1 MELQSVKNESI
12 ILRKV
17 KILLAQREKQFKEL
31 AENVGMT
38 QQGLRYS
45 LKRNKTS
52 FEVVKKIAVFLGV
65 SAHYLADDA
74 VIDAKPVYRNTE
86 KVMEAYQ
93 RLNEPEKAVPSDMQ
107 DALKWIADRHAG
119 LEKIVR
125 YFVREYPNDPMSV
138 ILEGK
143 IALIGA
149 NTHVDS
155 SLMMEI
161 NRILSE

>member
-1 MELQSVKNESI
+1 METQSVKNDSI

-17 KILLAQREKQFKEL
+17 KILLTQREKQFKEL

-52 FEVVKKIAVFLGV
+52 FEVIKKIANFLGV
-65 SAHYLADDA
+65 SAHYLTDDT

-86 KVMEAYQ
+86 KVIEGYQ
-93 RLNEPEKAVPSDMQ
+93 RLNEPEKAVMSDMHNT
-107 DALKWIADRHAG
+107 LKWISDRHTS
-119 LEKIVR
+119 LEEIVR

-138 ILEGK
+138 LLENK
-143 IALIGA
+143 IATIGA
-149 NTHVDS
+149 NTSKDNPF
-155 SLMMEI
+155 MKEI
-161 NRILSE
+161 NRILTE